1 MNDRREVSVQWAWK
15 ADEQALVLAPN
26 ILRTT
31 SDSLVTVYTN
41 AAFESKWILTLLQ
54 ALQKEHLDKADWPE
68 VNF

>member
-1 MNDRREVSVQWAWK
+1 MESDA
-15 ADEQALVLAPN
+15 AALVLAPN

-54 ALQKEHLDKADWPE
+54 ALKKEDLDKADWPE
-68 VNF
+68 EDF